1 MTPRPK
7 PKADEKAKEFD
18 ALEAAANLVVNAMA
32 TPQATAILRE
42 TAEAQ
47 FIPLWMLVCGLLQKC
62 YEMGE
67 HSAPILDPLW
77 LRSAPTKMGG
87 YAEVVCRCG
96 ATFRPRWPGQEYCG
110 VQCGVAANRDR
121 VAADRKVKLV
131 ELETYSVGEEP
142 LDRARSTVRSGES
155 DERADAPRQAGEAVG
170 LVGGR
175 PERED
180 PIAAIERQAQAEIE
194 VS

>member
-7 PKADEKAKEFD
+7 TKVDEKAKEFD
-18 ALEAAANLVVNAMA
+18 ALESAASLIVNAMA
-32 TPQATAILRE
+32 TPQAIAILRE

-87 YAEVVCRCG
+87 YAEVTCHCG
-96 ATFRPRWPGQEYCG
+96 KLFRPRWPGQEYCG
-110 VQCGVAANRDR
+110 VECGAIANRDR
-121 VAADRKVKLV
+121 VAADRAVKLV
-131 ELETYSVGEEP
+131 ELETYAVGEEP
-142 LDRARSTVRSGES
+142 LDRARSTVRSGEA
-155 DERADAPRQAGEAVG
+155 DERADAPRQAGERVG
-170 LVGGR
+170 IVGGLT
-175 PERED
+175 ERED
-180 PIAAIERQAQAEIE
+180 PIAEIERQAQIE
-194 VS
+194 VG